1 MPARG
6 ADLRP
11 FRARSLRAS
20 LPGVSEET
28 QDLFGDEADADDV
41 SSGGGRGKKGS
52 RKGGRK
58 KNVVR
63 GKVKVHDPFELV
75 RWLALSQPDPR
86 KALAELVQNSLDA
99 AARSIRVTRVR
110 DRGVPSLKILD
121 DGEGVIPELD
131 RPEALRHIA
140 THIGHSRKR
149 SLSPE
154 ERLRLM
160 TQGQYGIGL
169 LGFWSLGEALEI
181 RSSVPGQRPHRL
193 ILYRNRP
200 DFVIEPM
207 SKRSL
212 FEDRWTEVVVVG
224 LHREALGALVAR
236 RAADYLAGELRGQL
250 LSRKVDLL
258 IEDKMARGRAEKLVP
273 VRPRRFLGERVTG
286 LERLEVPDLPPIHL
300 EVYLQDDD
308 GGATEPLAVYA
319 AGTLVAESF
328 HELAALGL
336 ERRPWTDPRVG
347 GMVDFPGFTVAPG
360 SRRGIVPDEAA
371 GAFARALRAAEPVL
385 REALDR
391 LEQRR
396 VEELDKRLVRD
407 LQRAFRGF
415 FRQQPSY
422 SLLEVQADGDR
433 GEGPKSTD
441 GASGETFGAAE
452 GVAVE
457 PAPPPAPEEPD
468 LPPDLPFPPEP
479 LASVEIRPAT
489 IRLSLGA
496 ARRVEARPLDRHGR
510 PPQGPVSCHWR
521 LDGDAATL
529 GDWIDGEPR
538 VTVRA
543 GERTGRAVLRVVA
556 HAFDG
561 REAEAEA
568 PVAVTD
574 EAGRS
579 RTDEGIPEPELVD
592 HPGAPWRS
600 RYLDG
605 RWQVNSA
612 HREYRAIRDQP
623 ALKVRY
629 LAMLFAKEVVVRSTR
644 DQRLEKPLEQLIE
657 IAAYADRNLAGK
669 SGRKK

>member
-1 MPARG
+1 LPA
-6 ADLRP
+6 
-11 FRARSLRAS
+11 
-20 LPGVSEET
+20 VSEGPRN
-28 QDLFGDEADADDV
+28 LFGEPIPEAPDAAR
-41 SSGGGRGKKGS
+41 RGKGRR
-52 RKGGRK
+52 RKGRREEH
-58 KNVVR
+58 VVR

-99 AARSIRVTRVR
+99 GARSIRVTRVR
-110 DRGVPSLKILD
+110 ERKVPCLRILD

-131 RPEALRHIA
+131 RPEALRHVA

-169 LGFWSLGEALEI
+169 LGFWSLGDALEM
-181 RSSVPGQRPHRL
+181 RSAVPGQEPHRL
-193 ILYRNRP
+193 ILYRDRP
-200 DFVIEPM
+200 DFRIEPL
-207 SKRSL
+207 SRRGL

-224 LHREALGALVAR
+224 LHKEALGVLVAR

-250 LSRKVDLL
+250 LGRKVDLL
-258 IEDKMARGRAEKLVP
+258 IEDRMARGRAEKLVP
-273 VRPRRFLGERVTG
+273 VRPRRFLGERIAG
-286 LERLEVPDLPPIHL
+286 LDRLEVPGLPPIQL
-300 EVYLQDDD
+300 EVHLQDED
-308 GGATEPLAVYA
+308 GGGAEPLAVYA

-336 ERRPWTDPRVG
+336 ERRPWTDPRVA
-347 GMVDFPGFTVAPG
+347 GMIDFPGFTVAPG
-360 SRRGIVPDEAA
+360 SRRGVVPDEAA
-371 GAFARALRAAEPVL
+371 GAFARALRTAEPVL

-396 VEELDKRLVRD
+396 VEEIDRKLVRD

-422 SLLEVQADGDR
+422 TLLDVQADGDR
-433 GEGPKSTD
+433 GEGPKGGD

-457 PAPPPAPEEPD
+457 RQPSPGPEVSEPPAE
-468 LPPDLPFPPEP
+468 LPFPPGP
-479 LASVEIRPAT
+479 LESVELRPAT
-489 IRLSLGA
+489 VRLSLGA
-496 ARRVEARPLDRHGR
+496 ARRIEARPLDRHGR
-510 PPQGPVSCHWR
+510 PAQGPVTCHWR

-529 GDWIDGEPR
+529 ADLIDGEPR

-556 HAFDG
+556 HSFDG
-561 REAEAEA
+561 LEAEAEA
-568 PVAVTD
+568 AVEVTD
-574 EAGRS
+574 EAGRGRS
-579 RTDEGIPEPELVD
+579 DEGIPEPELVD

-612 HREYRAIRDQP
+612 HREYRAIRDKP

-629 LAMLFAKEVVVRSTR
+629 LAMLFAKEVVLRSTQ
-644 DQRLEKPLEQLIE
+644 DPRLEKPLEQLVE

-669 SGRKK
+669 GRRKG

>member
-1 MPARG
+1 LIGHPEPEATEDVEPSKVKRRPSTRRRKAAR
-6 ADLRP
+6 
-11 FRARSLRAS
+11 
-20 LPGVSEET
+20 
-28 QDLFGDEADADDV
+28 DEH
-41 SSGGGRGKKGS
+41 
-52 RKGGRK
+52 
-58 KNVVR
+58 VVR
-63 GKVKVHDPFELV
+63 GKLKVHDPFELI

-99 AARSIRVTRVR
+99 GARSIRVTRVR

-169 LGFWSLGEALEI
+169 LGFWSLGDALEM

-200 DFVIEPM
+200 DFLIEPI
-207 SKRSL
+207 RNRGL
-212 FEDRWTEVVVVG
+212 FEERWTEVVVVG
-224 LHREALGALVAR
+224 LHREALSALIAR
-236 RAADYLAGELRGQL
+236 RAADYLAVELRGQL
-250 LSRKVDLL
+250 LGRRVDLL

-273 VRPRRFLGERVTG
+273 VRPRRFLGERVAG
-286 LERLEVPDLPPIHL
+286 VERLEVPDLPPIQV
-300 EVYLQDDD
+300 EIYFQDDD
-308 GGATEPLAVYA
+308 GGAGEPLAVYA
-319 AGTLVAESF
+319 SGTLVAESF

-336 ERRPWTDPRVG
+336 ERRPWTDPRIT
-347 GMVDFPGFTVAPG
+347 GMIDFPGFTVAPG

-371 GAFARALRAAEPVL
+371 GAFARALRAIEPAL
-385 REALDR
+385 REALER

-396 VEELDKRLVRD
+396 VEELDRKLVRD

-422 SLLEVQADGDR
+422 TLLEVQADGDR
-433 GEGPKSTD
+433 GEGPKAGQ

-452 GVAVE
+452 GLVIE
-457 PAPPPAPEEPD
+457 PEPLPEPEGPELPAE
-468 LPPDLPFPPEP
+468 LPFPPEP
-479 LASVEIRPAT
+479 LDSVELRPAT
-489 IRLSLGA
+489 VRLALGA
-496 ARRVEARPLDRHGR
+496 ARRVLAVPLDRHGR
-510 PPQGPVSCHWR
+510 PPKGPVTCHWR
-521 LDGDAATL
+521 LDGEAATL
-529 GDWIDGEPR
+529 ADLIDGEPR

-543 GERTGRAVLRVVA
+543 GERAGAAVLRVVA
-556 HAFDG
+556 HSFDG
-561 REAEAEA
+561 HEARAEA
-568 PVAVTD
+568 PVVVSD
-574 EAGRS
+574 EAGRGRS
-579 RTDEGIPEPELVD
+579 DEGIPEPELVD

-605 RWQVNSA
+605 RWQVNSS
-612 HREYRAIRDQP
+612 HREYRAIRDKP

-629 LAMLFAKEVVVRSTR
+629 LAMLFAKEVVLRSTQ
-644 DQRLEKPLEQLIE
+644 DPRLEKPLEQLVE

-669 SGRKK
+669 AGRKG

>member
-1 MPARG
+1 MSEGPKSIGHPEPEATEDVEPSKVKRRPSTRRRKAAR
-6 ADLRP
+6 DEHVLR
-11 FRARSLRAS
+11 
-20 LPGVSEET
+20 
-28 QDLFGDEADADDV
+28 
-41 SSGGGRGKKGS
+41 GRL
-52 RKGGRK
+52 
-58 KNVVR
+58 
-63 GKVKVHDPFELV
+63 KVHDPFELV

-99 AARSIRVTRVR
+99 GARSIRVTRVR
-110 DRGVPSLKILD
+110 DRGVPILRILD

-154 ERLRLM
+154 ERLRLL

-169 LGFWSLGEALEI
+169 LGFWSLGEALEM
-181 RSSVPGQRPHRL
+181 RSAVPGQRPHRL

-200 DFVIEPM
+200 DFLIEPIHG
-207 SKRSL
+207 RSL

-224 LHREALGALVAR
+224 LHREAMGALVAR

-250 LSRKVDLL
+250 LARRVDLL
-258 IEDKMARGRAEKLVP
+258 LEDRMARGRAEKLVP
-273 VRPRRFLGERVTG
+273 VRPRRFLGERIAG
-286 LERLEVPDLPPIHL
+286 LERLEVPGLPPIQL
-300 EVYLQDDD
+300 EIHLQDGD
-308 GGATEPLAVYA
+308 GDLAEPLAVYA

-336 ERRPWTDPRVG
+336 ERRPWTDPRLT
-347 GMVDFPGFTVAPG
+347 GMIDFPGLSAAPG
-360 SRRGIVPDEAA
+360 SRRGVVPDEAA
-371 GAFARALRAAEPVL
+371 GAFARALRALEPVL

-396 VEELDKRLVRD
+396 VEELDRKLVRD

-422 SLLEVQADGDR
+422 TLLEVQADGDR
-433 GEGPKSTD
+433 GEGPKAGE
-441 GASGETFGAAE
+441 GAAGETFGAAG

-457 PAPPPAPEEPD
+457 PD
-468 LPPDLPFPPEP
+468 LPPGLEMPNLPAELPFPPEP
-479 LASVEIRPAT
+479 LASVELRPGAV
-489 IRLSLGA
+489 RLPLGG
-496 ARRVEARPLDRHGR
+496 ARQVQARPLDRHGR
-510 PPQGPVSCHWR
+510 APRGPVSCHWR
-521 LDGDAATL
+521 LDGEAATL
-529 GDWIDGEPR
+529 ADLIDGEPR

-543 GERTGRAVLRVVA
+543 GEHAGTAVLRVVA
-556 HAFDG
+556 HSFDG
-561 REAEAEA
+561 REAVADA
-568 PVAVTD
+568 PVVVSD
-574 EAGRS
+574 EAGRGRS
-579 RTDEGIPEPELVD
+579 DEGIPEPELVD

-612 HREYRAIRDQP
+612 HREYRAIRDKP

-629 LAMLFAKEVVVRSTR
+629 LAMLFAKEVVLRSTQ
-644 DQRLEKPLEQLIE
+644 DPRLEKPLEQLVE

-669 SGRKK
+669 PGRKG